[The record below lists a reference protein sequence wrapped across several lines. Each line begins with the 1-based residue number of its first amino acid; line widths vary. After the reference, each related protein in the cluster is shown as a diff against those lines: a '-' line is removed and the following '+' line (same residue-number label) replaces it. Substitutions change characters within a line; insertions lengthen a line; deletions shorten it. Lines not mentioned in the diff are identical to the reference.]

1 MRRDII
7 KEFDM
12 LGDALSTLS
21 AQFAYRLMN
30 LCVKAEPVSL
40 LSIEAN
46 IEGEFQK
53 LEDCAQIGKE
63 DDYSFQIVPNYD
75 DDLPTL
81 AQAVFREHP
90 EFKQEF
96 KKLQVDISEDPNNPD
111 VHDVY
116 YLQLTIVTMP
126 EVDDNRY
133 DVLKNGVKGAYDENK
148 AQMEAVSAK
157 YDAKLAKLLDG
168 ESDEDIKKVKEAR
181 DKQTKMW
188 YEQRDLLYN
197 EKIKEIEEAHDKWQM
212 EQKKEK
218 LNRLKG
224 ISQ

>member
-1 MRRDII
+1 MKREII

-12 LGDALSTLS
+12 LGDALSTLN
-21 AQFAYRLMN
+21 AQFSYRLMN

-116 YLQLTIVTMP
+116 YLQVTMP
-126 EVDDNRY
+126 EVDDERY
-133 DVLKNGVKGAYDENK
+133 DLLKNGVKAYYEENK

-157 YDAKLAKLLDG
+157 YDAKFATLLDG
-168 ESDEDIKKVKEAR
+168 ESPEDVKKVKEAR
-181 DKQTKMW
+181 DKQTKTW
-188 YEQRDLLYN
+188 YEQRDKIYN
-197 EKIKEIEEAHDKWQM
+197 DKLQEIEDAHEKWRHQ
-212 EQKKEK
+212 QKSNKI
-218 LNRLKG
+218 NRLKD
-224 ISQ
+224 IKQ